1 MAPSNPY
8 TTRFP
13 RLGPSAS
20 VAQLAEQLICNQQVA
35 GSTPAASSAR
45 PDGRRQPRGRRRPT
59 GRDTPGPKQTRKTI
73 TGTRHTTRHTLRP
86 GAASTA
92 RHEPL
97 DSRTTHHKK
106 PHEGDHG
113 RHPPTGNQPATY
125 PPASACEPWPAGRQ
139 AQRSGAGGEFP
150 ERSKGS
156 DCKSDGLCLRRFE
169 SCTPHFPPGRSTVL
183 AVRQPQA
190 QAGRGGGG
198 ATTEALTGAVRSR
211 WAGWRGAGSD
221 ANRVRV

>member
-1 MAPSNPY
+1 MTSTTTFPWWSCHSPDSRPPGGDRLAGHTAGARPETRTVIRIRRGETDLKKPSHGLKAGGRCRLAWPLRIR
-8 TTRFP
+8 TLRDSP

-73 TGTRHTTRHTLRP
+73 TGTRQKTRQTPRP
-86 GAASTA
+86 GAASTT

-125 PPASACEPWPAGRQ
+125 PPASACEPWPTG
-139 AQRSGAGGEFP
+139 P
-150 ERSKGS
+150 
-156 DCKSDGLCLRRFE
+156 
-169 SCTPHFPPGRSTVL
+169 
-183 AVRQPQA
+183 AVR
-190 QAGRGGGG
+190 GRRGVSR
-198 ATTEALTGAVRSR
+198 AVK
-211 WAGWRGAGSD
+211 G
-221 ANRVRV
+221 VRL